1 MQERHATSTYLH
13 GYTPHE
19 QQRLRQQAAMTEA
32 LIYQSV
38 ELRSV
43 ESLLEIGCG
52 VGAQSEILLRRF
64 PQLRLHG
71 VDINEA
77 QILQANANLAEST
90 IDPARY
96 QFSVMNAAELQFP
109 DQQFDAV
116 FICWVLEHINDPL
129 SVLREARRVLK
140 ERGVI
145 YLTEVMNSSLL
156 LSPRSFAVDRY
167 WQRFNEVQQQQGGD
181 PYVGAKLG
189 NLLQAAE
196 FRDIVLEP
204 KSFHYDNR
212 EPEKRTAMLRY
223 WTGLMLSAADAIR
236 DAGGLNRADIQAMEA
251 DMHEREQRPET
262 IFFYSF
268 IQAKAHR

>member
-1 MQERHATSTYLH
+1 MQERHATTTYLH

-19 QQRLRQQAAMTEA
+19 QQRLRQQATMTEA

-71 VDINEA
+71 VDINKE
-77 QILQANANLAEST
+77 QIQQANVNLAET
-90 IDPARY
+90 KIDPSRY
-96 QFSVMNAAELQFP
+96 QFSVMNAGELKFP
-109 DQQFDAV
+109 DQHFDAV
-116 FICWVLEHINDPL
+116 FICWVLEHIDDPL
-129 SVLREARRVLK
+129 TVLREARRVLK
-140 ERGVI
+140 DSGVI
-145 YLTEVMNSSLL
+145 YLTEVMNSSFL
-156 LSPRSFAVDRY
+156 LSPLSVAIERY
-167 WQRFNEVQQQQGGD
+167 WQQFNTVQQQRGGD

-189 NLLQAAE
+189 NLLQAAD

-236 DAGGLNRADIQAMEA
+236 EAGGLNRADIQAMEA
-251 DMHEREQRPET
+251 DMHEREQQPET

-268 IQAKAHR
+268 IQAKAYR